1 MQTETFEALSEA
13 ECASRLSGMFRDAD
27 VPQHWPARTSAVA
40 EVLREGGAF
49 DVNHELLESWARSGS
64 VGRVKIHG
72 GGFSW
77 TPGNMLAAA
86 ALANSSRRWLLN
98 AEHIPKMTGVELAEL
113 QARAVGESVFSDL
126 EDVDIQTLIGV
137 IANTDDGELRSTLC
151 LGLVAK
157 LRADGAIA

>member
-27 VPQHWPARTSAVA
+27 VPQHWPARTSVVA

-86 ALANSSRRWLLN
+86 ALANSSRRWFLDPK
-98 AEHIPKMTGVELAEL
+98 HVPKMTGVELAEL

-126 EDVDIQTLIGV
+126 SDVDIQTLIGV
-137 IANTDDGELRSTLC
+137 IANTEDGELRNTLS
-151 LGLVAK
+151 LGLLAK